1 MAICHPKIVE
11 TGLDLLDFPTILFHE
26 TGYSL
31 HTLRQASRR
40 SRRIGQRRPVEVKV
54 TMQSAHN
61 HVCGCTQCWKPKGAL
76 FSQVAVAPRENVQV
90 TQNGDKLK
98 LAVPPTALIL
108 RQACSVC
115 GVHMQGPVERP
126 KHPFTGLVFIHTE
139 LSKEPGWTPPSF
151 AAFVSSIIES
161 GTRPEKMGAI
171 RGRLQEMGLPPYDC
185 LSPALMDYIA
195 TFTARASG
203 VLKD

>member
-1 MAICHPKIVE
+1 MAEILIHPAVDG
-11 TGLDLLDFPTILFHE
+11 GLKPAAKDFP
-26 TGYSL
+26 GG
-31 HTLRQASRR
+31 TLRCHCTD
-40 SRRIGQRRPVEVKV
+40 RPVEVKV
-54 TMQSAHN
+54 TTQCAHN
-61 HVCGCTQCWKPKGAL
+61 HVCGCTQCWKPADAL
-76 FSQVAVAPRENVQV
+76 FSQVAVAPRANVQV

-108 RQACSVC
+108 RQACTVC

-139 LSKEPGWTPPSF
+139 LSKQEGWAPPSF

-171 RGRLQEMGLPPYDC
+171 RGRLNEMGLPPYDC

-195 TFTARASG
+195 TFTARAAG